1 MKTKQV
7 PIPAATIMKNSKLT
21 KSTIALIAIAALTL
35 PGVALAQYVMPEQE
49 AYEKMLSEKYKGMS
63 YSPYAKR
70 DFPNELLWGDS
81 HLHTGLS
88 FDAGTAGCML
98 KPETAYRFAKG
109 EEVESSYGIP
119 VRLSRPLDWLAVTD
133 HTDNMGFIL
142 DMFAGNPKILANPQ
156 GKDWHDRLKKASKEE
171 KAKIAYEIIKALM
184 VTKTFPQEI
193 YYGADSPGYESTWE
207 GIVNAAEKHN
217 DPGTFTALI
226 GYEWTST
233 GKGNNLH
240 RNVLY
245 RDGGD
250 KALQVMPYTTA
261 APLGSL
267 DPMDLWKW
275 MADYEKKTGGQ
286 VLALAHNGNLSN
298 GLMFPVDAQYTG
310 RKLDKK
316 YVQDR
321 IRWEPLYEITQIKGD
336 GEAHP
341 LLSPTDEFADYETW
355 DFGNIVPGNMVIAK
369 EDHMLAREYAREALK
384 NGLVLEQRF
393 GTNPYKMGFMG
404 ATDSHTGLATAQED
418 NFFGK
423 HSGYEP
429 DPQRMNHLF
438 MQSTRGKMMS
448 WGQVASGLGAVWAV
462 ENTREAIFDAMKRK
476 EVYGTTGSRI
486 RVRFFGGWDYTK
498 ADLQSREP
506 AFAGYQK
513 GVPMGGDLTTPP
525 GNAAPTF
532 MVYAL
537 RDVIGGNL
545 DRIQIIKG
553 WLDKNGKTHERV
565 YDVAVSDGRKI
576 GDDGRCKAPV
586 GNTVDVETASFTN
599 TIGASELSAVWRDPD
614 FDPKQK
620 GFYYAR
626 VIEIPTPRWTT
637 IDAFR
642 FGIPIPKGAPVST
655 QERAYTS
662 PIWYTP

>member
-1 MKTKQV
+1 MKTFKRALPILLVSAVVLTGPVQAQDV
-7 PIPAATIMKNSKLT
+7 P
-21 KSTIALIAIAALTL
+21 
-35 PGVALAQYVMPEQE
+35 
-49 AYEKMLSEKYKGMS
+49 AYEVDRSMLSEKYKGKS

-70 DFPNELLWGDS
+70 DFPNKLLWGDS
-81 HLHTGLS
+81 HLHTGIS
-88 FDAGTAGCML
+88 FDAGTAGAIL
-98 KPETAYRFAKG
+98 LPADAYRFARG
-109 EEVESSYGIP
+109 DEVVSSYGIP

-133 HTDNMGFIL
+133 HTDNMGFIVDL
-142 DMFAGNPKILANPQ
+142 MAGSPEIMATTQ
-156 GKDWHDRLKKASKEE
+156 GKDWHDRLKKANKEE
-171 KAKIAYEIIKALM
+171 KAEIAYEIIKALM

-193 YYGADSPGYESTWE
+193 YYGPNSQGYKSTWE
-207 GIVNAAEKHN
+207 RIVEAAEAYN
-217 DPGTFTALI
+217 DPGRFTALI

-233 GKGNNLH
+233 LDGNNLH
-240 RNVLY
+240 RNVIY

-250 KALQVMPYTTA
+250 KALQVMPYTTTP
-261 APLGSL
+261 PLGSP

-275 MADYEKKTGGQ
+275 MAMYQEKTGGN

-310 RKLDKK
+310 RKLDAF
-316 YVQDR
+316 YVKER
-321 IRWEPLYEITQIKGD
+321 IKWEPLYEITQIKGD

-341 LLSPTDEFADYETW
+341 LLSPNDEFADYETW

-369 EDHMLAREYAREALK
+369 EDQMLAREYAREALK
-384 NGLVLEQRF
+384 IGLALEEKF
-393 GTNPYKMGFMG
+393 GTNPYKMGFVG
-404 ATDSHTGLATAQED
+404 ATDSHTGLATAEED

-429 DPQRMNHLF
+429 DPNRMNHLF

-448 WGQVASGLGAVWAV
+448 WGQVAAGLGAVWAK

-476 EVYGTTGSRI
+476 EVYGTTGSRMQ
-486 RVRFFGGWDYTK
+486 VRFFGGWDFTDE
-498 ADLQSREP
+498 DLMSREP

-513 GVPMGGDLTTPP
+513 GVPMGGDLKPTA
-525 GNAAPTF
+525 GKSAPTF
-532 MVYAL
+532 MLYAL
-537 RDVIGGNL
+537 RDPIGGNL

-553 WLDKNGKTHERV
+553 WMDQDGDTHERI

-576 GDDGRCKAPV
+576 DKDGRAKTPV
-586 GNTVDVETASFTN
+586 GNTVDVKTASFTN
-599 TIGASELSAVWRDPD
+599 TIGASELGAVWSDPD
-614 FDPKQK
+614 FDPAERA
-620 GFYYAR
+620 FYYAR

-642 FGIPIPKGAPVST
+642 FGVPIPEGAPVST

>member
-1 MKTKQV
+1 MKI
-7 PIPAATIMKNSKLT
+7 PIIRNAVAAVWITVSVILLFGSF
-21 KSTIALIAIAALTL
+21 SYAYDA
-35 PGVALAQYVMPEQE
+35 PMPEDM
-49 AYEKMLSEKYKGMS
+49 EKLLSEKYKGKS

-70 DFPNELLWGDS
+70 DFSNELLWGDS
-81 HLHTGLS
+81 HLHTGFS
-88 FDAGTAGCML
+88 FDAGTVGCIL
-98 KPETAYRFAKG
+98 LPENAYRFAMG

-119 VRLSRPLDWLAVTD
+119 VKLSRPLDWLAVTD
-133 HTDNMGFIL
+133 HSDNMGFIVDL
-142 DMFAGNPKILANPQ
+142 KSGNPNILANKQ
-156 GKDWHDRLKKASKEE
+156 GKDWHDRLKKADKEE

-184 VTKTFPQEI
+184 VTNTFPMEI
-193 YYGADSPGYESTWE
+193 YYGSNTTGYKSTWE
-207 GIVNAAEKHN
+207 RIVKAAEEYN
-217 DPGTFTALI
+217 DPGRFTALI

-233 GKGNNLH
+233 LEGNNLH
-240 RNVLY
+240 RNVIY

-250 KALQVMPYTTA
+250 RALQVMPYTTTP
-261 APLGSL
+261 PLGSP

-275 MADYEKKTGGQ
+275 MAQYEEKTGGD

-310 RKLDKK
+310 RKLDEF
-316 YVQDR
+316 YVKER
-321 IRWEPLYEITQIKGD
+321 IKWEPLYEITQIKGD

-341 LLSPTDEFADYETW
+341 LLSPNDEFADYETW

-384 NGLVLEQRF
+384 IGLALEKKF
-393 GTNPYKMGFMG
+393 GTNPYKIGFMG
-404 ATDSHTGLATAQED
+404 ATDSHTALATAQED

-423 HSGYEP
+423 HSAYEP
-429 DPQRMNHLF
+429 DPNRMNHLF
-438 MQSTRGKMMS
+438 MQSAVGKMYS
-448 WGQVASGLGAVWAV
+448 WGQVASGLGAVWAK

-498 ADLQSREP
+498 TDIMSREP
-506 AFAGYQK
+506 AFSGYQK
-513 GVPMGGDLTTPP
+513 GVPMGGDLTMAPK
-525 GNAAPTF
+525 GKAPTF

-553 WLDKNGKTHERV
+553 WLDKDGKTHERI
-565 YDVAVSDGRKI
+565 YDVAVSDGRRI
-576 GDDGRCKAPV
+576 GKDGRCETPV
-586 GNTVDVETASFTN
+586 GNTVDAKTASFTN
-599 TIGASELSAVWRDPD
+599 TIGASELATVWTDPD
-614 FDPKQK
+614 FDPNQK
-620 GFYYAR
+620 ALYYAR

>member
-1 MKTKQV
+1 MFGIMLMFVAHSHAGDV
-7 PIPAATIMKNSKLT
+7 PITKN
-21 KSTIALIAIAALTL
+21 
-35 PGVALAQYVMPEQE
+35 PEE
-49 AYEKMLSEKYKGMS
+49 MLSEKYKGKS
-63 YSPYAKR
+63 YSPYAQR

-88 FDAGTAGCML
+88 FDAGTAGAIL
-98 KPETAYRFAKG
+98 LPEDAYRFARG
-109 EEVESSYGIP
+109 EEIVSSYGIP
-119 VRLSRPLDWLAVTD
+119 VKLSRPLDWLAVTD
-133 HTDNMGFIL
+133 HTDNMGFIV
-142 DMFAGNPKILANPQ
+142 DMLAGKPDILANPQ
-156 GKDWHDRLKKASKEE
+156 GEDWHDRLKKANKDE
-171 KAKIAYEIIKALM
+171 KAEIAYEIIKALM
-184 VTKTFPQEI
+184 VTKTFPMEI
-193 YYGADSPGYESTWE
+193 YYGVKSPGYKSTWE
-207 GIVNAAEKHN
+207 RIVKAAEDYN
-217 DPGTFTALI
+217 DPGQFTALI

-233 GKGNNLH
+233 LNGNNLH

-250 KALQVMPYTTA
+250 KAVQMMPYTTT
-261 APLGSL
+261 PPSGSA

-275 MADYEKKTGGQ
+275 MTQYEEKTGGE
-286 VLALAHNGNLSN
+286 VLALAHNGNMSN
-298 GLMFPVDAQYTG
+298 GIMFPVDAQYTG

-316 YVQDR
+316 YVQER
-321 IRWEPLYEITQIKGD
+321 IKWEPLYEITQIKGD

-341 LLSPTDEFADYETW
+341 LLSPNDEFADYETW

-384 NGLVLEQRF
+384 NGLVLEKKF

-429 DPQRMNHLF
+429 DPNRMNHLF
-438 MQSTRGKMMS
+438 MQSTRGKMYS
-448 WGQVASGLGAVWAV
+448 WGQVAAGLGGVWAT
-462 ENTREAIFDAMKRK
+462 ENTREAIYDAMKRK

-486 RVRFFGGWDYTK
+486 RVRFFGGWDYTET
-498 ADLQSREP
+498 DFNSREP

-513 GVPMGGDLTTPP
+513 GVPMGGDLSKAPKDK
-525 GNAAPTF
+525 APTF

-537 RDVIGGNL
+537 RDPIGGNL

-553 WLDKNGKTHERV
+553 WLDKDGKTHERI
-565 YDVAVSDGRKI
+565 YDVVVSDGRKI
-576 GDDGRCKAPV
+576 GKDGRCKTPV
-586 GNTVDVETASFTN
+586 GNTVDVKTASFTN
-599 TIGASELSAVWRDPD
+599 TIGDSELGAVWKDPD
-614 FDPKQK
+614 FDLKQK
-620 GFYYAR
+620 ALYYAR

-642 FGIPIPKGAPVST
+642 FGITIPKGAPVST

>member
-1 MKTKQV
+1 MKTQEPTSCHLLV
-7 PIPAATIMKNSKLT
+7 VSFSILLIAFVTPLFAQESPIPED
-21 KSTIALIAIAALTL
+21 
-35 PGVALAQYVMPEQE
+35 Q
-49 AYEKMLSEKYKGMS
+49 EKMLSEKYKGKS

-81 HLHTGLS
+81 HLHTGMS
-88 FDAGTAGCML
+88 FDAGTAGCIL
-98 KPETAYRFAKG
+98 LPEDAYRFAKG

-119 VRLSRPLDWLAVTD
+119 VRLSRPLDWLAVCD
-133 HTDNMGFIL
+133 HTDNMGFIT
-142 DMFAGNPKILANPQ
+142 DMFAGKPEILANPQ
-156 GKDWHDRLKKASKEE
+156 GKDWHDRLKKANKEQ

-193 YYGADSPGYESTWE
+193 YYGVDSPGYKSTWE
-207 GIVNAAEKHN
+207 RIVNAAENHN
-217 DPGTFTALI
+217 DPGNFTALI

-250 KALQVMPYTTA
+250 KALQVLPYTTI

-275 MADYEKKTGGQ
+275 MAEYEKKTGGQ

-298 GLMFPVDAQYTG
+298 GLMFPVEAQYTG
-310 RKLDKK
+310 RKLDGK

-341 LLSPTDEFADYETW
+341 FLSPTDEFANYETW
-355 DFGNIVPGNMVIAK
+355 DFGNIVPGNMVVAK
-369 EDHMLAREYAREALK
+369 EDDMLAREYAREALK
-384 NGLVLEQRF
+384 IGLVLEQKF

-429 DPQRMNHLF
+429 DPNRMEHLF
-438 MQSTRGKMMS
+438 MQSTRGTMMS
-448 WGQVASGLGAVWAV
+448 WGQVAAGLGGVWAT

-476 EVYGTTGSRI
+476 EVYGTTGSRM
-486 RVRFFGGWDYTK
+486 RVRFFGGWNYTQT
-498 ADLQSREP
+498 DLMSREP

-513 GVPMGGDLTTPP
+513 GVPMGGDLTKAPV
-525 GNAAPTF
+525 GKAPTF
-532 MVYAL
+532 MIYAL

-553 WLDKNGKTHERV
+553 WLDKNGKTHERI
-565 YDVAVSDGRKI
+565 YDVAVSGDRKI
-576 GDDGRCKAPV
+576 GSDGRCNTPV
-586 GNTVDVETASFTN
+586 GNTVDAKTASFTN
-599 TIGASELSAVWRDPD
+599 TIGASELTAVWKDPD
-614 FDPKQK
+614 FDPEHKA
-620 GFYYAR
+620 FYYAR

-642 FGIPIPKGAPVST
+642 FGIPIPEGAPVST

>member
-1 MKTKQV
+1 MKKMMTARWISGV
-7 PIPAATIMKNSKLT
+7 LAFVAGIS
-21 KSTIALIAIAALTL
+21 L
-35 PGVALAQYVMPEQE
+35 PGAALAQCSVVEPED
-49 AYEKMLSEKYKGMS
+49 YGKLLSEKYKGKS

-70 DFPNELLWGDS
+70 DFPNKLLWGDS

-88 FDAGTAGCML
+88 FDAGTAGCIL
-98 KPETAYRFAKG
+98 LPDDAYRFAKG
-109 EEVESSYGIP
+109 EEVKSSYEIP

-133 HTDNMGFIL
+133 HTDNMGFIIDL
-142 DMFAGNPKILANPQ
+142 IKGTPEIMATPQ
-156 GKDWHDRLKKASKEE
+156 GKDWHDRLKKASKDKKPE
-171 KAKIAYEIIKALM
+171 IAYEIIKALM

-193 YYGADSPGYESTWE
+193 YYGVDSPGYKSTWE
-207 GIVNAAEKHN
+207 GIIEAAEKHN
-217 DPGTFTALI
+217 APGEFTALI

-233 GKGNNLH
+233 GNGNNLH

-250 KALQVMPYTTA
+250 KAAQMMPFSTVE
-261 APLGSL
+261 PLGSL
-267 DPMDLWKW
+267 DPMELWKW
-275 MADYEKKTGGQ
+275 MAEYEKKTGGQ

-298 GLMFPVDAQYTG
+298 GLMFPEDAQYTG
-310 RKLDKK
+310 RKLDQK
-316 YVQDR
+316 YVQER

-341 LLSPTDEFADYETW
+341 FLSPTDEFADYETW
-355 DFGNIVPGNMVIAK
+355 DFGNIVPGNMVVAK
-369 EDHMLAREYAREALK
+369 EDQMLAREYAREALK
-384 NGLVLEQRF
+384 SGLVLEQKF
-393 GTNPYKMGFMG
+393 GTNPYKMGFVG
-404 ATDSHTGLATAQED
+404 ATDSHTALATAQED

-429 DPQRMNHLF
+429 DPNRMEHLF
-438 MQSTRGKMMS
+438 MESTKGKMMS
-448 WGQVASGLGAVWAV
+448 WGQVAAGLGGVWAT

-486 RVRFFGGWDYTK
+486 RVRFFGGWEYTK

-506 AFAGYQK
+506 AFTGYQK
-513 GVPMGGDLTTPP
+513 GVPMGGDLTLSP
-525 GNAAPTF
+525 GDTSPTF

-537 RDVIGGNL
+537 RDTIGGNL

-553 WLDKNGKTHERV
+553 WMDENGKTHERI
-565 YDVAVSDGRKI
+565 YDVAASDDRKI
-576 GDDGRCKAPV
+576 GSDGRCKKPV
-586 GNTVDVETASFTN
+586 GNTVDVKTASFAN
-599 TIGASELSAVWRDPD
+599 TIGASELSAIWEDPD

-620 GFYYAR
+620 AFYYAR

-662 PIWYTP
+662 PIWYNAN

>member
-1 MKTKQV
+1 VVT
-7 PIPAATIMKNSKLT
+7 
-21 KSTIALIAIAALTL
+21 
-35 PGVALAQYVMPEQE
+35 AQYVGPDEQD
-49 AYEKMLSEKYKGMS
+49 YDKMLSEKYKGKS
-63 YSPYAKR
+63 YSPYAAR
-70 DFPNELLWGDS
+70 DFPNEILWGDS
-81 HLHTGLS
+81 HLHTGIS
-88 FDAGTAGCML
+88 FDAGASGCILM
-98 KPETAYRFAKG
+98 PEQAYRFAKG

-119 VRLSRPLDWLAVTD
+119 VKLSRPLDWLAVTD
-133 HTDNMGFIL
+133 HTDNMGFMTDLI
-142 DMFAGNPKILANPQ
+142 AGKPEILATKQ
-156 GKDWHDRLKKASKEE
+156 GKDWYDRFQTASKDE
-171 KAKIAYEIIKALM
+171 KPAIAYEIIKALM
-184 VTKTFPQEI
+184 VTKTFPLEI
-193 YYGADSPGYESTWE
+193 YYGANTAGYKSTWQ
-207 GIVNAAEKHN
+207 GTVAAAEKHN

-233 GKGNNLH
+233 GNGDNLH

-245 RDGGD
+245 RDNGD
-250 KALQVMPYTTA
+250 KALKMMPYTTV

-267 DPMDLWKW
+267 DPMDLWNW
-275 MADYEKKTGGQ
+275 MGEYEAKTGGQ

-298 GLMFPVDAQYTG
+298 GWMFPVDAQYTG
-310 RKLDKK
+310 REVDKK
-316 YVQDR
+316 YVETR
-321 IRWEPLYEITQIKGD
+321 MRWEPLYEITQIKGD

-341 LLSPTDEFADYETW
+341 LLSPSDEFADYETW

-369 EDHMLAREYAREALK
+369 EDQMLAREYAREALK
-384 NGLVLEQRF
+384 NGLMLEQKF
-393 GTNPYKMGFMG
+393 GTNPYKIGFMG

-438 MQSTRGKMMS
+438 MKSTRGTMMS
-448 WGQVASGLGAVWAV
+448 WGQVASGLGAVWAK

-486 RVRFFGGWDYTK
+486 RVRFFGGWDYTD

-513 GVPMGGDLTTPP
+513 GVPMGGDLTTPA
-525 GNAAPTF
+525 GSSAPTF

-576 GDDGRCKAPV
+576 DKNGRCKKSV
-586 GNTVDVETASFTN
+586 GNTVDVKTASFTN
-599 TIGASELSAVWRDPD
+599 TIGASELAAVWKDPD

-620 GFYYAR
+620 AFYYAR

-642 FGIPIPKGAPVST
+642 LGISIPKNVPVST

>member
-1 MKTKQV
+1 
-7 PIPAATIMKNSKLT
+7 MKNQDNKEEKMKLQLT
-21 KSTIALIAIAALTL
+21 VFLIAVGIL
-35 PGVALAQYVMPEQE
+35 GMFVAHSYAQEMGIPEN
-49 AYEKMLSEKYKGMS
+49 YEKMLSEKYKGKS

-81 HLHTGLS
+81 HLHTGFS
-88 FDAGTAGCML
+88 FDAGTAGCIL
-98 KPETAYRFAKG
+98 LPEDAYRFAKG
-109 EEVESSYGIP
+109 EEVESSFGIP
-119 VRLSRPLDWLAVTD
+119 VKLSRPLDWLAVTD
-133 HTDNMGFIL
+133 HTDNMGFIVDL
-142 DMFAGNPKILANPQ
+142 TAGNQDILATTQ
-156 GKDWHDRLKKASKEE
+156 GKDWHDRLKKANKEE
-171 KAKIAYEIIKALM
+171 KPKIAYEIIKALM
-184 VTKTFPQEI
+184 VTKTFPKEI
-193 YYGADSPGYESTWE
+193 YYGPNSQGYKSTWE
-207 GIVNAAEKHN
+207 RIVKAAEEHN
-217 DPGTFTALI
+217 DPGRFTALI

-233 GKGNNLH
+233 LEGNNLH
-240 RNVLY
+240 RNVVY

-250 KALQVMPYTTA
+250 KALQMMPYTTTL
-261 APLGSL
+261 PYGSP

-275 MADYEKKTGGQ
+275 MAQYEEKIGGD

-310 RKLDKK
+310 RKLDKF
-316 YVQDR
+316 YVKER
-321 IRWEPLYEITQIKGD
+321 IKWEPLYEITQIKGD

-341 LLSPTDEFADYETW
+341 LLSPNDEFADYETW

-369 EDHMLAREYAREALK
+369 EDDMLASEYAREALK
-384 NGLVLEQRF
+384 NGLILEEKF

-429 DPQRMNHLF
+429 DSNRMNHLF

-448 WGQVASGLGAVWAV
+448 WGQVASGLGGVWAT

-486 RVRFFGGWDYTK
+486 RIRFFGGWDYTK
-498 ADLQSREP
+498 TDLKSREP
-506 AFAGYQK
+506 AFVGYQK
-513 GVPMGGDLTTPP
+513 GVPMGGDLAEAPK
-525 GNAAPTF
+525 GKAPTF

-553 WLDKNGKTHERV
+553 WLDKNGKTHERI
-565 YDVAVSDGRKI
+565 YDVVVSGGRKI
-576 GDDGRCKAPV
+576 GKDGRCKTPV
-586 GNTVDVETASFTN
+586 GNTVDVKTASFTN
-599 TIGASELSAVWRDPD
+599 TIGASELGTVWTDSD
-614 FDPKQK
+614 FDPNQK
-620 GFYYAR
+620 ALYYAR

-662 PIWYTP
+662 PIWYTPE